1 MIRWHCRG
9 ISVALAML
17 FVASAAMAQVPA
29 ARQPRL
35 ALVVGEGAYANAS
48 AAPESTA
55 VNDAGLIA
63 YQLQQAGFDV
73 TGGRDV
79 DRTGFESLAATF
91 FAKLGQAGPSAV
103 AVIYLSGLGL
113 QADGDNRF
121 VPTDAKLAT
130 LDSVGVETIST
141 NELLAQFQSV
151 PGAAHV
157 AIFDLAR
164 PLPFRIA
171 PQVAPGLAALD
182 PQPGLLV
189 ALSQQPGYVIEERKE
204 GYGAFASALAEMI
217 RVPGLSLN
225 ELFARTR
232 LRVQAETK
240 GGQLPWNVSGLTSDF
255 TFFTPET
262 PAAPAPALV
271 NLRNRPLGQ
280 LPIEDAFSLAIE
292 RDTIDGYEEF
302 LAAYPDGPLSR
313 RARAI
318 IASRREAFFW
328 RRTVMRGTPEAYW
341 TYLRHYARGAHAE
354 EARYRLSLLNAPYT
368 PPATFYE
375 EEYDIP
381 PPPVAEVTEYLIPY
395 DRWYA
400 LPPPPPPPILILPA
414 PVIEF
419 YRLAPPRPT
428 AVAVLPVPAAV
439 PPPERIIPIP
449 VPVPIPVSGKVPPLP
464 LAVPPKP
471 VLFAPGK
478 QAPAAPQATAPA
490 GALSGQ
496 GQFKTL
502 PAKGAPQ
509 PAAVTPPAATPPTP
523 AQQPKPA
530 GVQPLPVPVPA
541 GPGQLPKM
549 APQPGAAPVGQ
560 AQPGKP
566 PTAST
571 PGAQPTPAPS
581 GAAPLKPGTTP
592 VAPVTPAGKAVTTPE
607 PSAVKPVPPPPGAKP
622 APAPTVVKPA
632 TPPAPAV
639 KPALAPVV
647 TKPSP
652 PPPPAVKPAP
662 PPVAR
667 PAAPPPPVARPA
679 PPPVARPAP
688 PAVARPAPP
697 PPPVARPAP
706 PPPPVPRPAPP
717 PVARPVAPPP
727 PVARPAPPPRPA
739 PGKPCTPQEHA
750 QGKC

>member
-1 MIRWHCRG
+1 MIRFHCRMM
-9 ISVALAML
+9 IAALALL
-17 FVASAAMAQVPA
+17 FVASSAMAQGSA

-35 ALVVGEGAYANAS
+35 ALVIGEGAYANAS
-48 AAPESTA
+48 AAPETTA

-91 FAKLGQAGPSAV
+91 FAKLGQAGPNAV
-103 AVIYLSGLGL
+103 AVVYLSGLGL

-121 VPTDAKLAT
+121 IPTDAKLAT
-130 LDSVGVETIST
+130 LDSIAVETISM

-151 PGAAHV
+151 PGAAHIAV
-157 AIFDLAR
+157 LDLAR
-164 PLPFRIA
+164 PVPFRIA
-171 PQVAPGLAALD
+171 PQIAPGLAALD
-182 PQPGLLV
+182 PQSGLLV
-189 ALSQQPGYVIEERKE
+189 ALSQQPGYVIEEQKE

-225 ELFARTR
+225 ELFARIR

-240 GGQLPWNVSGLTSDF
+240 GGQLPWNVSGLASDF

-262 PAAPAPALV
+262 PAAQPPAVA
-271 NLRNRPLGQ
+271 NLHNRPLGQ
-280 LPIEDAFSLAIE
+280 LPVDEAFSLAIE

-302 LAAYPDGPLSR
+302 VAAYPDGPLAR

-328 RRTVMRGTPEAYW
+328 RRTVTRGTPEAYW

-354 EARYRLSLLNAPYT
+354 EARYRLSLLNEPFT

-381 PPPVAEVTEYLIPY
+381 PPPVAEVTEDLIPY

-400 LPPPPPPPILILPA
+400 LPPPPPPPIVILPA
-414 PVIEF
+414 PIIEF

-428 AVAVLPVPAAV
+428 TVAVLPVPASV
-439 PPPERIIPIP
+439 PLPERIVPVP
-449 VPVPIPVSGKVPPLP
+449 VPVPIPVPGKVPPLP

-478 QAPAAPQATAPA
+478 QAPAAAQATAPS
-490 GALSGQ
+490 GPLSGQ
-496 GQFKTL
+496 GQFRT
-502 PAKGAPQ
+502 APTKSTAT
-509 PAAVTPPAATPPTP
+509 PAAAPPATST
-523 AQQPKPA
+523 QQTKPSSA
-530 GVQPLPVPVPA
+530 QPLPVPVPA

-549 APQPGAAPVGQ
+549 PPQPGTAPGGQ

-566 PTAST
+566 PVPQAVEPKT
-571 PGAQPTPAPS
+571 PTTPQPTPSTGAPVKPGATTVPQITPTGR
-581 GAAPLKPGTTP
+581 GAAPLQ
-592 VAPVTPAGKAVTTPE
+592 
-607 PSAVKPVPPPPGAKP
+607 PSVVKPTPPASSAKPTPPPVG
-622 APAPTVVKPA
+622 VKPA
-632 TPPAPAV
+632 TPQVPAVRPAPAPAV
-639 KPALAPVV
+639 V
-647 TKPSP
+647 KPSP
-652 PPPPAVKPAP
+652 PPSPL
-662 PPVAR
+662 
-667 PAAPPPPVARPA
+667 ARPA
-679 PPPVARPAP
+679 PPP
-688 PAVARPAPP
+688 VARPAPP

-706 PPPPVPRPAPP
+706 PPP
-717 PVARPVAPPP
+717 VARPAPPP
-727 PVARPAPPPRPA
+727 PVARPAAPPPPAAHPAPPPKPA

>member
-1 MIRWHCRG
+1 MIRFHCRMV
-9 ISVALAML
+9 IAAFALFFGA
-17 FVASAAMAQVPA
+17 AAAMAQGSA

-35 ALVVGEGAYANAS
+35 ALVVGEGSYANAS
-48 AAPESTA
+48 AAPETTA

-91 FAKLGQAGPSAV
+91 FAKLGQAGPNAV
-103 AVIYLSGLGL
+103 AVVYLSGLGL

-121 VPTDAKLAT
+121 IPTDAKLAT
-130 LDSVGVETIST
+130 LDSIAVETIST

-151 PGAAHV
+151 PGAAHI
-157 AIFDLAR
+157 AMFDLAR
-164 PLPFRIA
+164 PVPFRIA
-171 PQVAPGLAALD
+171 PQIAPGLAALD
-182 PQPGLLV
+182 PQTGLLV
-189 ALSQQPGYVIEERKE
+189 ALSQQPGYVIEEQKE
-204 GYGAFASALAEMI
+204 GYGAFASAVAEMI

-255 TFFTPET
+255 TFFTPQT
-262 PAAPAPALV
+262 PEAQPPAVA

-280 LPIEDAFSLAIE
+280 LPVEDAFSLAIE

-302 LAAYPDGPLSR
+302 VAAYPDGPLAR

-328 RRTVMRGTPEAYW
+328 RRTVTRGTPEAYW
-341 TYLRHYARGAHAE
+341 TYLRHYARGFHAE
-354 EARYRLSLLNAPYT
+354 EARYRLSLLNEPFA

-400 LPPPPPPPILILPA
+400 LPPPPPPPIVILPA
-414 PVIEF
+414 PIIEF
-419 YRLAPPRPT
+419 YRLPPPRAT
-428 AVAVLPVPAAV
+428 TVAVLPVPTPV
-439 PPPERIIPIP
+439 PLPERIIPVP
-449 VPVPIPVSGKVPPLP
+449 VPVPIPVPGKVPPLP

-478 QAPAAPQATAPA
+478 QAPAAAQATAPS
-490 GALSGQ
+490 GPLSGQ
-496 GQFKTL
+496 GQFRTA
-502 PAKGAPQ
+502 PAKRTAAPATAA
-509 PAAVTPPAATPPTP
+509 PAASTQP
-523 AQQPKPA
+523 PKPSS
-530 GVQPLPVPVPA
+530 VQPLPVPVPA
-541 GPGQLPKM
+541 QPGQLPKM
-549 APQPGAAPVGQ
+549 PPQPGVA
-560 AQPGKP
+560 PGKP
-566 PTAST
+566 PASQAVEPKTQIT
-571 PGAQPTPAPS
+571 PQPNPQPTPPAGSPI
-581 GAAPLKPGTTP
+581 KPGATTVP
-592 VAPVTPAGKAVTTPE
+592 QVAPAGKAAPPPQ
-607 PSAVKPVPPPPGAKP
+607 PSAIKPAPAATTAKPVPPPA
-622 APAPTVVKPA
+622 AVKPA
-632 TPPAPAV
+632 TPAAPAVRPAPPAPA
-639 KPALAPVV
+639 V

-652 PPPPAVKPAP
+652 PPPP
-662 PPVAR
+662 VAR
-667 PAAPPPPVARPA
+667 PVPPPAPKPA
-679 PPPVARPAP
+679 
-688 PAVARPAPP
+688 

-706 PPPPVPRPAPP
+706 PPPPA
-717 PVARPVAPPP
+717 
-727 PVARPAPPPRPA
+727 ARPAPPPTVARPA
-739 PGKPCTPQEHA
+739 APPPPAAHPAPPPPKPAPSRPCTPQEHA

>member
-1 MIRWHCRG
+1 MIRWHCRAAFAAF
-9 ISVALAML
+9 ALLFAM
-17 FVASAAMAQVPA
+17 SAAMAQVSA

-35 ALVVGEGAYANAS
+35 ALVVGEGAYANAT
-48 AAPESTA
+48 AAPETTA

-79 DRTGFESLAATF
+79 DRTGFESLAGTF
-91 FAKLGQAGPSAV
+91 FAKLGQAGPNAV

-121 VPTDAKLAT
+121 IPTDAKLAN
-130 LDSVGVETIST
+130 LNAIGVETISM

-151 PGAAHV
+151 PGAAHI
-157 AIFDLAR
+157 AILDVAR

-189 ALSQQPGYVIEERKE
+189 AFSQQPGYVVEEQKE

-225 ELFARTR
+225 ELFARAR
-232 LRVQAETK
+232 LRVQEETK
-240 GGQLPWNVSGLTSDF
+240 GGQLPWNVSGLVSDF
-255 TFFTPET
+255 TFFVPEAQAAQP
-262 PAAPAPALV
+262 PAATS
-271 NLRNRPLGQ
+271 LRSRPLGQ
-280 LPIEDAFSLAIE
+280 LSAEEAFSVAIE

-302 LAAYPDGPLSR
+302 LAAFPEGPLAR

-328 RRTVMRGTPEAYW
+328 RRTVTRGTPEAYW
-341 TYLRHYARGAHAE
+341 TYLRHYSRGAHAE
-354 EARYRLSLLNAPYT
+354 EARYRLSLLNEPYS

-381 PPPVAEVTEYLIPY
+381 PPPVAEVTEDLIPY

-400 LPPPPPPPILILPA
+400 LPPPPVPPIVILPP

-419 YRLAPPRPT
+419 YRLPPPRAT
-428 AVAVLPVPAAV
+428 AVAVLPAPNSVPL
-439 PPPERIIPIP
+439 PPRIIPVP
-449 VPVPIPVSGKVPPLP
+449 VPVPIPVPGKVPPLP

-471 VLFAPGK
+471 VIFAPGK
-478 QAPAAPQATAPA
+478 QAPATAQAPA
-490 GALSGQ
+490 ATGPLSGQ
-496 GQFKTL
+496 GQFRTVA
-502 PAKGAPQ
+502 PKGTAQ
-509 PAAVTPPAATPPTP
+509 PAATPGPS

-549 APQPGAAPVGQ
+549 PPQPGAAPGAPSQ
-560 AQPGKP
+560 AAKP
-566 PTAST
+566 AAAPTSAPT
-571 PGAQPTPAPS
+571 PLPAPS
-581 GAAPLKPGTTP
+581 GAAPIKPP
-592 VAPVTPAGKAVTTPE
+592 ASQVQPVTPASKAVTQPQPPAIKPAAPVPK
-607 PSAVKPVPPPPGAKP
+607 PSPPPAVAKPVA
-622 APAPTVVKPA
+622 
-632 TPPAPAV
+632 PPAPAV
-639 KPALAPVV
+639 R
-647 TKPSP
+647 T
-652 PPPPAVKPAP
+652 PPPAAVTRSP

-667 PAAPPPPVARPA
+667 PAPPPPPVARPA

-688 PAVARPAPP
+688 PPPPVARPAPPPPVARPAPP

-706 PPPPVPRPAPP
+706 PPPVARPAP
-717 PVARPVAPPP
+717 PPP
-727 PVARPAPPPRPA
+727 PVARPAAPAPQKPA

>member
-1 MIRWHCRG
+1 MIRWHCRAA
-9 ISVALAML
+9 IAVFATL
-17 FVASAAMAQVPA
+17 FAASAAMAQVSA

-35 ALVVGEGAYANAS
+35 ALVVGEGAYAHAA
-48 AAPESTA
+48 AAPETTA

-91 FAKLGQAGPSAV
+91 FAKLGQAGPNAV
-103 AVIYLSGLGL
+103 AVIYLSGRGL

-121 VPTDAKLAT
+121 IPTDAKLDN
-130 LDSVGVETIST
+130 LDAISVETISM

-151 PGAAHV
+151 PGAAHIV
-157 AIFDLAR
+157 ILDLAR

-189 ALSQQPGYVIEERKE
+189 AFSQQPGYVIEEQKE

-217 RVPGLSLN
+217 RLPGLSLN

-232 LRVQAETK
+232 LRVQEETK
-240 GGQLPWNVSGLTSDF
+240 GGQLPWNVSGLATDF

-262 PAAPAPALV
+262 PATQPPAAA
-271 NLRNRPLGQ
+271 NLRGRPLGQ
-280 LPIEDAFSLAIE
+280 LSAEEAFALAIE
-292 RDTIDGYEEF
+292 RDAIDGYEEF
-302 LAAYPDGPLSR
+302 LAAFPEGPLAR

-341 TYLRHYARGAHAE
+341 TYLRHYARGGHAE
-354 EARYRLSLLNAPYT
+354 EARYRLSLLNAPYS
-368 PPATFYE
+368 PPPTFYE

-381 PPPVAEVTEYLIPY
+381 PPPGAEVTEDLIPY

-400 LPPPPPPPILILPA
+400 LPPPPPPPIVILPP

-419 YRLAPPRPT
+419 YRLPPPRPT
-428 AVAVLPVPAAV
+428 AVAVLPAPSPVPL
-439 PPPERIIPIP
+439 PPRIIAVP
-449 VPVPIPVSGKVPPLP
+449 VPVPIPVPGKVPPLP

-471 VLFAPGK
+471 VIFTPGK
-478 QAPAAPQATAPA
+478 QAPAAAQAPA
-490 GALSGQ
+490 PTGPLSGQ

-502 PAKGAPQ
+502 PPKGAAQ
-509 PAAVTPPAATPPTP
+509 PAATPGAS

-541 GPGQLPKM
+541 GPGQLPKLP
-549 APQPGAAPVGQ
+549 PQPGTAPG
-560 AQPGKP
+560 AQPQGGKP
-566 PTAST
+566 PTA
-571 PGAQPTPAPS
+571 PTPEAKPLPAPA
-581 GAAPLKPGTTP
+581 GAVPVKPQAPQTP
-592 VAPVTPAGKAVTTPE
+592 AATPAGKALTQPQ
-607 PSAVKPVPPPPGAKP
+607 PPAGGPA
-622 APAPTVVKPA
+622 APA
-632 TPPAPAV
+632 
-639 KPALAPVV
+639 APVG
-647 TKPSP
+647 KPT
-652 PPPPAVKPAP
+652 PPPPAVKPAAPPPAAVRTPPP
-662 PPVAR
+662 PPVVR
-667 PAAPPPPVARPA
+667 PSPPPPVARPA
-679 PPPVARPAP
+679 PPPP
-688 PAVARPAPP
+688 VARPAPP

-706 PPPPVPRPAPP
+706 PPPPVARPAP
-717 PVARPVAPPP
+717 PPP
-727 PVARPAPPPRPA
+727 PVARPAAPPPVARPA
-739 PGKPCTPQEHA
+739 SPPPPVARPAAPPQRPQAPARPCTPQEHA

>member
-1 MIRWHCRG
+1 MIRWHCRAA
-9 ISVALAML
+9 IVAFAML
-17 FVASAAMAQVPA
+17 FAASAAMAQVSV

-35 ALVVGEGAYANAS
+35 ALVVGEGAYANAA
-48 AAPESTA
+48 AAPETTA

-91 FAKLGQAGPSAV
+91 FAKLGQAGPNAV

-121 VPTDAKLAT
+121 IPTDAR
-130 LDSVGVETIST
+130 LDKIDAISVETISV
-141 NELLAQFQSV
+141 NELLAQLQSV
-151 PGAAHV
+151 PGAAHI

-171 PQVAPGLAALD
+171 PQIAPGLAALD

-189 ALSQQPGYVIEERKE
+189 ALSQQPGYVIEEQKE

-217 RVPGLSLN
+217 RVPGLPLN

-232 LRVQAETK
+232 LRVQEETK
-240 GGQLPWNVSGLTSDF
+240 GGQLPWNISGVTSDF

-262 PAAPAPALV
+262 PVAQPPALAA
-271 NLRNRPLGQ
+271 LRSRPLGQ
-280 LPIEDAFSLAIE
+280 LAVDDAFALAIE

-302 LAAYPDGPLSR
+302 LAAYPEGPLAR

-318 IASRREAFFW
+318 IAARREAFFW
-328 RRTVMRGTPEAYW
+328 RRTVTRGTPEAYW
-341 TYLRHYARGAHAE
+341 TYLRHYPRGAHGE
-354 EARYRLSLLNAPYT
+354 EARYRLSLLSEPFN

-381 PPPVAEVTEYLIPY
+381 PPPLAEVTEDLIPY

-400 LPPPPPPPILILPA
+400 LPPPPPPPIVILPA

-419 YRLAPPRPT
+419 YRLPPPRPT
-428 AVAVLPVPAAV
+428 AVAVLPAPSPVPLPA
-439 PPPERIIPIP
+439 RIIPVP
-449 VPVPIPVSGKVPPLP
+449 VPVPIPVPGKVPPLP

-471 VLFAPGK
+471 VIFTPGK
-478 QAPAAPQATAPA
+478 QAPAAAAQAPA
-490 GALSGQ
+490 PTGPLSGQ

-502 PAKGAPQ
+502 PPKGAAK
-509 PAAVTPPAATPPTP
+509 PAAAPSTAG
-523 AQQPKPA
+523 QQPKPS

-541 GPGQLPKM
+541 GPGQLPKIP
-549 APQPGAAPVGQ
+549 PQPGAAPGQ
-560 AQPGKP
+560 QSQPGTPPALPAPEAKP
-566 PTAST
+566 LPT
-571 PGAQPTPAPS
+571 PS
-581 GAAPLKPGTTP
+581 GAAPVKPQAP
-592 VAPVTPAGKAVTTPE
+592 QPPPVTPAGKAVTQP
-607 PSAVKPVPPPPGAKP
+607 PVRPGAPPAPLAKPTPPPAPAKP
-622 APAPTVVKPA
+622 APAIRTS
-632 TPPAPAV
+632 PPAAV
-639 KPALAPVV
+639 VR
-647 TKPSP
+647 PSP
-652 PPPPAVKPAP
+652 PPA
-662 PPVAR
+662 
-667 PAAPPPPVARPA
+667 VARPA

-688 PAVARPAPP
+688 PRPVARPAPP
-697 PPPVARPAP
+697 PAVARPAPPPVARPAP
-706 PPPPVPRPAPP
+706 PPAARPAPP
-717 PVARPVAPPP
+717 PVARPAPQ
-727 PVARPAPPPRPA
+727 RPQA
-739 PGKPCTPQEHA
+739 PGRPCTPQEHA